1 MLKKR
6 NLIRELNAQL
16 RAKNELLRQLT
27 AGCEQA
33 IDALAEQ
40 RAKLIDLGYRNVAL
54 QDELNAANIVV
65 EGARARVRTLEQANA
80 TAQEY
85 VRNAQMVIMDQAEEL
100 AQLKQELFDANAL
113 VDGYESNEK
122 AMSFMEAEADS
133 TYPEKYDPTEV
144 PFA

>member
-113 VDGYESNEK
+113 VDDYESNEK